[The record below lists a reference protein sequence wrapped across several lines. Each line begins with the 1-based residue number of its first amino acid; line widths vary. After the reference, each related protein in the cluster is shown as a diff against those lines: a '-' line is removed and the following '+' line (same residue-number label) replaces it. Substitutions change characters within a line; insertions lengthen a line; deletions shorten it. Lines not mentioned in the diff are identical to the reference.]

1 MEQNFSEK
9 NLINRNVFKNINFI
23 KGNKINFSYKN
34 TVSNLNKISK
44 KFKDFINC
52 IDRSIENGI
61 DIKGKLYNLNINKN
75 NKPVSL
81 NNSLRIR
88 SKKKLKK
95 ISEPEFKT
103 KRVQK
108 IKKNIFKMKGAK
120 SLLEEENKNNILKNY
135 KKNEDELK
143 NKNTN
148 TMGDSIILR
157 KILKKKKNFSKT
169 MRNLSVSN
177 YKIIDDS
184 FNSEENEI
192 INLTNN
198 KNKNKKNNT
207 IIVKEASSLL
217 NSKEE
222 TKFSKTSRPKLKDS
236 FIPQNLSLSLYR
248 PNKHYFENYKHK
260 LKPKYLMEFVNKSNK
275 IKKSY
280 EKDFDIVLPN
290 NDKKLLKIAQNEIN
304 MKDPEYHRK
313 QIFKNVLYVKQTIR
327 FAKKMRNEHKVK
339 VKYSGLGNIGNES
352 IMRKKNANLIRFC
365 DNICRM
371 TDDKF
376 YGYRKLLNEL
386 YPTLTKEVFKE
397 KYQISEKNSFYE
409 MKCNENLMKIKRLF
423 SLMQKPQKF
432 FYSQ

>member
-23 KGNKINFSYKN
+23 KGNKINFSYRN

-157 KILKKKKNFSKT
+157 KILRKKKNFSKT

-184 FNSEENEI
+184 FNPEENEI

-222 TKFSKTSRPKLKDS
+222 TKFSKTSRPKLK
-236 FIPQNLSLSLYR
+236 
-248 PNKHYFENYKHK
+248 KHK

-423 SLMQKPQKF
+423 SLMQK
-432 FYSQ
+432 S